1 MKFELKRRLAKA
13 IATASSGDEAA
24 IASCIEQPKNREHGD
39 LAFPCFSLA
48 KALKQPPPVCAANL
62 AKVIQLPEGFDR
74 VVALGP
80 FLNFR
85 FQRGAFS
92 HEAVSSILCGQTPR
106 KVDAPAGT
114 KVLVEYSSP
123 NIAKPFHVGHL
134 RATLIGNSLDRVYRK
149 LGYPT
154 ESINHLG
161 DWGTQFGFVWAGC
174 ELWGKPAEATVA
186 TLVELYK
193 KATALKEQQETLLKS
208 GGSLAADEKDVNA
221 IARGYFIDLERGEPY
236 ATQFWQWCL
245 DLSLIYLKSTYAR
258 LGVSFDHYTGESFY
272 SDKLEAVREDIERA
286 GLLKESDGALGVELG
301 ETGGFAR
308 IATPDGRSLYLTRD
322 LAAAKYRAE
331 TFKFTKALYVV
342 GSPQA
347 LHFQQIKGVLEKL
360 GCAYA
365 DAIEHVA
372 FGHVMGMKTRGEGG
386 AIELNHFL
394 DEAFERSLAAYRDQ
408 VSKRP
413 AGLDETTVATAVA
426 RAALVFST
434 LNRSRLKDVHFSWE
448 HALAF
453 QGDSGPYLLYALA
466 RVNGVKEKA
475 IEAGLKVPQHF
486 DATALEEEAAF
497 ELASVLADYDER
509 LALTVADNEPAHL
522 AAFGLEIGKA
532 FSRAYN
538 ELKVVGEEPAKAEAR
553 LALFD
558 ATGIVLREVIE
569 LLGMLPLERM

>member
-1 MKFELKRRLAKA
+1 MKLELKRRLAKA
-13 IATASSGDEAA
+13 LAEVSSLSEDALA
-24 IASCIEQPKNREHGD
+24 VFIEQPKNREHGD

-48 KALKQPPPVCAANL
+48 KQLKLPPPACAAKL
-62 AKVIQLPEGFDR
+62 AGEVSLPEGFDR
-74 VVALGP
+74 VIALGP

-85 FQRGAFS
+85 FERGAFVQ
-92 HEAVSSILCGQTPR
+92 HAVDKILSGESPA
-106 KVDAPAGT
+106 APSLPVGT

-134 RATLIGNSLDRVYRK
+134 RATLIGNSLDRVYRR

-174 ELWGKPAEATVA
+174 KLWGKPSEPSVA
-186 TLVELYK
+186 ALVELYR
-193 KATALKEQQETLLKS
+193 KATSLKEQQEALLKA
-208 GGSLAADEKDVNA
+208 GTPLADDEQDVNA
-221 IARGYFIDLERGEPY
+221 LARGYFIDLERGEP
-236 ATQFWQWCL
+236 AAVEFWQWCL
-245 DLSLIYLKSTYAR
+245 DISLVYLKDTYER
-258 LGVSFDHYTGESFY
+258 LGVRFDHYTGESFY
-272 SDKLEAVREDIERA
+272 SDKLDAVREDIERA
-286 GLLKESDGALGVELG
+286 GILKHSDGALGVDLG
-301 ETGGFAR
+301 DDGGFAR

-331 TFKFTKALYVV
+331 TFHFTKALYVV
-342 GSPQA
+342 GAPQA
-347 LHFQQIKGVLEKL
+347 LHFQQIKGVLKQL
-360 GCAYA
+360 GCSYA
-365 DAIEHVA
+365 DDIEHVA

-394 DEAFERSLAAYRDQ
+394 DEAFELSLAAYREQ

-413 AGLDETTVATAVA
+413 VGLDEHTVAEGVA

-453 QGDSGPYLLYALA
+453 QGDSGPYMLYALA

-475 IEAGLKVPQHF
+475 LEAGLSSSTLDVG
-486 DATALEEEAAF
+486 DLTEEVAF
-497 ELASVLADYDER
+497 ELASVLADFDAI
-509 LALTVADNEPAHL
+509 LALTIKDNEPAHL
-522 AAFGLEIGKA
+522 AAYGLEIGKA

-538 ELKVVGEEPAKAEAR
+538 ELKVVGEEKQKAASR
-553 LALFD
+553 LALFE
-558 ATGIVLREVIE
+558 ATGKVLREVIE
-569 LLGMLPLERM
+569 LLGMKPLERM